1 MTAGLTTTGFEKR
14 TLEDLLAQ
22 VEEEQ
27 HSQISNSLDT
37 SSSSPMGQINA
48 VLMKTVSELWDL
60 AQAVYDGG
68 DPDKNEGDAQDAV
81 AAITGTTRIDAAKSY
96 VRETLGL
103 NAGITVPIGSIV
115 SVLGNPSV
123 RFTLVGSEAVEG
135 VVIIEDVTSST
146 AGSYF
151 GRFECD
157 HTGPVPAFAGTLTVI
172 VTPVSGW
179 NAATNAEDAVLGR
192 DIEGPS
198 DMRIRRENE
207 LQAIGT
213 SPVDAL
219 RGELLELDGM
229 IQATVFENVGD
240 VPDANG
246 VPAHSIEALCYDGAS
261 PAVADDDIAQVLWD
275 GKAGGIRTYGNS
287 TGDATDSQGNTRVM
301 SFSRPTLKDVYFDI
315 TVDTNEFYAGD
326 TALKAAVVAYGAN
339 LQTGQDVIL
348 ASFYASIFAIG
359 GVTDITLFK
368 AGFSASPSGTSNLSI
383 GPRELAVFDTSR
395 ITVNS

>member
-22 VEEEQ
+22 VEEEETT
-27 HSQISNSLDT
+27 QISNALDV

-81 AAITGTTRIDAAKSY
+81 AAITGTIRHAAEKSY

-103 NAGITVPIGSIV
+103 NAGITVPRGSIV

-123 RFTLVGSEAVEG
+123 RFVLVGSETVAG
-135 VVIIEDVTSST
+135 TVVDEDVTSST

-157 HTGPVPAFAGTLTVI
+157 HTGPVVVAAGTLSVI

-179 NAATNAEDAVLGR
+179 NSATNALDAVEGR
-192 DIEGPS
+192 NVEGPS
-198 DMRIRRENE
+198 DMRTRREDE
-207 LQAIGT
+207 LQAEGST
-213 SPVDAL
+213 PVDAL
-219 RGELLELDGM
+219 RAELLHLDGM
-229 IQATVFENVGD
+229 IQVFVFENVEDTTD
-240 VPDANG
+240 VNG
-246 VPAHSIEALCYDGAS
+246 VPPHAIEALCYDGPS
-261 PAVADDDIAQVLWD
+261 PAVADDDIAQTLWD
-275 GKAGGIRTYGNS
+275 GKAAGIKTYGDT
-287 TGDATDSQGNTRVM
+287 TGNATDSQGNTRIM
-301 SFSRPTLKDVYFDI
+301 SFSRPTLKTVYFDI
-315 TVDTNEFYAGD
+315 TVTTTSSYPGD
-326 TALKAAVVAYGAN
+326 AALKAAVVAFGDT
-339 LQTGQDVIL
+339 LDMGEDVIL
-348 ASFYASIFAIG
+348 AAFYSSIFGIG
-359 GVTDITLFK
+359 GVSDVSLFK
-368 AGFSASPSGTSNLSI
+368 AGFTASPSGTSNLSI
-383 GPRELAVFDTSR
+383 GARELATFDTSR